1 MVKHRDFQ
9 LRTVKDLLENQRA
22 EVVKTQTELL
32 TSEAKRQE
40 LEREL
45 SETLDQVSQSRR
57 NFRTMTTPE
66 RSIAVLFVLVHDVL
80 VDFG

>member
-45 SETLDQVSQSRR
+45 SETLDQVSQSR
-57 NFRTMTTPE
+57 
-66 RSIAVLFVLVHDVL
+66 
-80 VDFG
+80 